1 MKNKFDKG
9 HKMIFE
15 NSYLFITNEQKQ
27 IIQNLVKK
35 YSYRYVIPQIKIDN
49 LEIMFNKRLKIVSGK
64 FKWYNYGN
72 KTKIELN
79 VKHLDIYGFESI
91 IKVFLHEFAHFIH
104 YCLTGYTNH
113 NRMFKEICKDI
124 GGVMNKAIAGNE
136 FKECAT
142 EEFLQRNYRWHY
154 KCCCGY
160 VDFKTVRKLK
170 RLDSYCPKC
179 NNRMMHCENKL
190 F

>member
-1 MKNKFDKG
+1 
-9 HKMIFE
+9 MIFE
-15 NSYLFITNEQKQ
+15 NSYLFITNGQKQ

-35 YSYRYVIPQIKIDN
+35 YSYRYVIPQIKMDN
-49 LEIMFNKRLKIVSGK
+49 LEIKFNKRLKIVSGK
-64 FKWYNYGN
+64 FRWYKYEE
-72 KTKIELN
+72 KTEIELN
-79 VKHLDIYGFESI
+79 PKHLDIYGFESI

-124 GGVMNKAIAGNE
+124 GGVMNETIAGNE

-142 EEFLQRNYRWHY
+142 KEFVPKNYRWHY

-179 NNRMMHCENKL
+179 KERMMYCENKL